1 MKNYYHNYKNK
12 CIKNIVSEVQEAS
25 LTLGFSS
32 DISPSYGENDKII
45 EEVVMRRFVLW
56 TMTLILIFG
65 FAPLRAQEGLIQTF
79 ELEANPITL
88 KRLARPGIPFDKVG
102 RKFAILADES
112 GSFEAWAYP
121 LKLLRNFTFSFL
133 VGDSTRPIQ
142 GKDIVRYISVAP
154 EATILTYTYQS
165 FTVKVIYITPI
176 EEPGAIIL
184 LEVDSNL
191 PLTIVCGFLPVLQ
204 PMWPAGL
211 GGQYAH
217 WSEEQ
222 NAYIISESKGQNHGI
237 VGSPAAQGISY
248 TPAHMLSDAPNEF
261 NIEIPDPNKV
271 KDKYI
276 PIIIAGGKGE
286 REQVLNVYANL
297 KNNPEKSYRET
308 LAHYRNLRSN
318 TLQVKT
324 PHPKLNLA
332 YEWAKVAYDNLMV
345 ENPDLGK
352 GLVAGLGASG
362 TSGRPGFG
370 WFFGGDAYINSFSLL
385 SLGAHETARNALAF
399 TQKWQ
404 RNDGKM
410 AHELSQAAA
419 YIDWWDDYH
428 YGYIHGDTT
437 PYYIA
442 AVYDYVKKTGDTEFV
457 RKSWES
463 LKRAFDWCLSTDVDN
478 DGLMNNRQAGLGA
491 LEYGA
496 LTGIETDIY
505 LSGIWLRAAYSMQHL
520 AQIAGD
526 NKKSSEA
533 EKHFKKAKRTFDEK
547 FWDEENQFY
556 AYAFNSEGT
565 TVKEISPWNAI
576 GLMWNL
582 GSEDRSLCSLEK
594 LSSAE
599 LTTDWGIRSISVKS
613 KYFQPLNYNY
623 GAVWPFLTSWVT
635 GALYTHHMPLQGYS
649 LLMSTAQHTYEH
661 ALGCITE
668 VFSGTNNIWP
678 QEAVSHQGF
687 STAGVVLPLV
697 RGLLGLDGDA
707 LTRSLI
713 FSPHFPADWKR
724 VSIENYQVGGAR
736 FRFEYERDEDKI
748 VVKVKPENAQG
759 YKIHF
764 TPALGIGTRIKSL
777 YMDGKP
783 LVFETK
789 EKAQVVQVESEIPVH
804 EDLLSIE
811 MTFIPTV
818 EILPFVPES
827 QIGDSNRGLKI
838 TSLKKEDSK
847 LILKV
852 EGLTNKSY
860 KVLLTQP
867 GLIAD
872 VEGAEFKG
880 DGLLLTIPD
889 GKFEDFIS
897 HRIILYLNEN
907 APL

>member
-1 MKNYYHNYKNK
+1 
-12 CIKNIVSEVQEAS
+12 
-25 LTLGFSS
+25 
-32 DISPSYGENDKII
+32 
-45 EEVVMRRFVLW
+45 MRRCVLW
-56 TMTLILIFG
+56 TLTFILIFG
-65 FAPLRAQEGLIQTF
+65 FTPLKAQEGLIQAF
-79 ELEANPITL
+79 ELEANSITL
-88 KRLARPGIPFDKVG
+88 KRLASSGTPFDKVG

-112 GSFEAWAYP
+112 GCFEAWAYP

-133 VGDSTRPIQ
+133 VGSSTRPIQ
-142 GKDIVRYISVAP
+142 GKDIVRYISVTP
-154 EATILTYTYQS
+154 EATTLTYTYQS
-165 FTVKVIYITPI
+165 FTVKAVYITPI

-184 LEVDSNL
+184 LQVDSIL

-211 GGQYAH
+211 GGQFAY
-217 WSEEQ
+217 WGDEY

-237 VGSPAAQGISY
+237 IGSPAAQGFSY

-261 NIEIPDPNKV
+261 KIEIPDPSKA

-276 PIIIAGGKGE
+276 PIIMAGGKGK
-286 REQVLNVYANL
+286 REQVLNVYTKL
-297 KNNPEKSYRET
+297 KNHPEKYYRDNLVYYRT
-308 LAHYRNLRSN
+308 LLTN

-332 YEWAKVAYDNLMV
+332 FEWAKVAYDNLMV

-352 GLVAGLGASG
+352 GLIAGLGASG

-385 SLGAHETARNALAF
+385 SLGAHESARDALAF

-404 RNDGKM
+404 RKDGKM

-419 YIDWWDDYH
+419 YIDWWNDYH

-442 AVYDYVKKTGDTEFV
+442 AVYDYVKKTGDIELV

-505 LSGIWLRAAYSMQHL
+505 LAAVWLRAVYAMQHL

-526 NKKSSEA
+526 TARSSDA
-533 EKHFKKAKRTFDEK
+533 ANRFAKAKRTFDEK
-547 FWDEENQFY
+547 FWDEKNQFY
-556 AYAFNSEGT
+556 AYAFNSEGA

-582 GSEDRSLCSLEK
+582 GSEERSLRSLEK
-594 LSSAE
+594 ISSAE

-635 GALYTHHMPLQGYS
+635 TALYKHHLPLQGYS
-649 LLMSTAQHTYEH
+649 LLMSTAAHTYEH

-687 STAGVVLPLV
+687 STAGVVLPLI
-697 RGLLGLDGDA
+697 RGLLGLEGDA
-707 LTRSLI
+707 LSKSLV
-713 FSPHFPADWKR
+713 FSPHLPADWKR
-724 VSIENYQVGGAR
+724 VSIENYRVGQAK
-736 FRFEYERDEDKI
+736 FSFEYERGRDK
-748 VVKVKPENAQG
+748 VVAKVKSENADG
-759 YKIHF
+759 YKINF
-764 TPALGIGTRIKSL
+764 APALGIGTRVQSL
-777 YMDGKP
+777 YINGKP
-783 LVFETK
+783 VTFETK
-789 EKAQVVQVESEIPVH
+789 ERAQVVQVEAEIPVQ

-811 MTFIPTV
+811 LAFIPTV
-818 EILPFVPES
+818 EILPFVQKS
-827 QIGDSNRGLKI
+827 HIGDRNRGLKI
-838 TSLKKEDSK
+838 ISLNKDDSK
-847 LILKV
+847 LILEV
-852 EGLTNKSY
+852 EGLSTRTY
-860 KVLLTQP
+860 TVQITQP
-867 GLIAD
+867 ELIAK
-872 VEGAEFKG
+872 VEGAEVKK
-880 DGLLLTIPD
+880 DRVILTMPE
-889 GKFEDFIS
+889 GKLGNFVSKKIA
-897 HRIILYLNEN
+897 IYPQQKN
-907 APL
+907 